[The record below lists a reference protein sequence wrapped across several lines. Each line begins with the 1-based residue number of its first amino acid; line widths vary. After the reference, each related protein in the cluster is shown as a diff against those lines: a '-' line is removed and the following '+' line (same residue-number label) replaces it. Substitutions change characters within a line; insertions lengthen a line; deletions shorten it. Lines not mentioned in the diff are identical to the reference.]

1 MQSKLSRLWLVLMV
15 AVGGL
20 LIAAP
25 AGALVGPVGPDDP
38 DAERFGAVAGV
49 VLDEHGER
57 VADATVRLVHA
68 RTHRVVGTVHTDR
81 EGRFRFRHVRVGHC
95 SVRAG
100 KRHVGTGAAR
110 VGVRAHHVAR
120 VRIVLHDP

>member
-1 MQSKLSRLWLVLMV
+1 MQCKLSRLWLVLMV

-38 DAERFGAVAGV
+38 DTAQFGAVAGV

-81 EGRFRFRHVRVGHC
+81 EGRFRFRHVRVGHY

-110 VGVRAHHVAR
+110 VDVRAHHVTR
-120 VRIVLHDP
+120 VRIVLHAP